1 MQTADAE
8 RTGIARISLADI
20 VRRSARRNP
29 DKTAVI
35 QGDRRITFAALDATS
50 ERVGEALRDHGL
62 AGRRIATMCVNS
74 IEHLTA
80 IQAIHKSGN
89 VWVPVNVQLDAPSIE
104 HVLSHAEVSGVFIDA
119 ALFAVPALRA
129 LLERLDL
136 LAVVIGGAHPAGVAD
151 VSTLQFDALASRAP
165 AEPLADPGGDDELA
179 LVMYTSGTTG
189 KQKGVM
195 HSHRSIHGALLTC
208 AQSFEATE
216 RDVVA
221 SVLPLFHCAQH
232 TISMGALMTGA
243 TIWLANGF
251 DPAAMLAA
259 IARER
264 ISWLSCLPMMF
275 DALMKHPERPRT
287 DLSSLRMCMYGLA
300 PMPRNLLADVR
311 REMCADVRLG
321 TGQTEMY
328 PPTMVY
334 RASDHPDKDG
344 NCWGLSVAGVET
356 AVMDDDG
363 RLLGPGEVGE
373 IVHRGPNV
381 FLGYLKDPEA
391 TAAARRFG
399 WHHTGDIGMFDAD
412 GQMLFLDRKK
422 DMIKSGGENV
432 SSIKLEA
439 VLLAHPAVAGAAVVG
454 LPHPHWGEAVAAFVV
469 LRPTAAGTCGED
481 ALLAF
486 CRERL
491 GRFEVPKSIRFVDG
505 LPMTPTGK
513 VQKYQL
519 RTGHLALF
527 ASEEG

>member
-1 MQTADAE
+1 MQTADIE

-20 VRRSARRNP
+20 IRRSARRNP
-29 DKTAVI
+29 HKTAVI
-35 QGDRRITFAALDATS
+35 QGDRRISFAALDAAS

-62 AGRRIATMCVNS
+62 AGRRVATMCINS

-89 VWVPVNVQLDAPSIE
+89 VWVPVNVQLDAASIE

-119 ALFAVPALRA
+119 VLFEVPALRELVA
-129 LLERLDL
+129 RLG
-136 LAVVIGGAHPAGVAD
+136 LATVVIGAREASAG
-151 VSTLQFDALASRAP
+151 TLQFDALASRPP
-165 AEPLADPGGDDELA
+165 AQPLADPGGDDDLA
-179 LVMYTSGTTG
+179 LIMYTSGTTG

-195 HSHRSIHGALLTC
+195 HSHRSIHGALLSC

-216 RDVVA
+216 RDVVG

-232 TISMGALMTGA
+232 TISMGALMAGA
-243 TIWLANGF
+243 TIWLASGF

-259 IARER
+259 VERER

-275 DALMKHPERPRT
+275 DALMKHPQRPRT
-287 DLSSLRMCMYGLA
+287 DLSSLRLCMYGLA
-300 PMPRNLLADVR
+300 PMPKNLLADVQ

-334 RASDHPDKDG
+334 RASEHPDKDG
-344 NCWGLSVAGVET
+344 NCWGVSVAGVET

-363 RLLGPGEVGE
+363 KLLGPGEIGE

-381 FLGYLKDPEA
+381 FLGYLKDLEA

-439 VLLAHPAVAGAAVVG
+439 VLLAHPAVGAAAVVG

-469 LRPTAAGTCGED
+469 LRQADGACGED
-481 ALLAF
+481 ELLTF
-486 CRERL
+486 CKERL
-491 GRFEVPKSIRFVDG
+491 GRFEVPKSIRFVSA

-513 VQKYQL
+513 VQKFQL
-519 RTGHLALF
+519 RNGHLALF
-527 ASEEG
+527 ESAQG

>member
-1 MQTADAE
+1 M
-8 RTGIARISLADI
+8 
-20 VRRSARRNP
+20 RRA
-29 DKTAVI
+29 
-35 QGDRRITFAALDATS
+35 S

-62 AGRRIATMCVNS
+62 ADRRIATMCVNS
-74 IEHLTA
+74 IEHLAA

-89 VWVPVNVQLDAPSIE
+89 VWVPVNVQLDPASIE

-119 ALFAVPALRA
+119 SLFDVPALRA
-129 LLERLDL
+129 LVERLGL
-136 LAVVIGGAHPAGVAD
+136 LTVVIGARQAAAG
-151 VSTLQFDALASRAP
+151 TLQFDALASRAP
-165 AEPLADPGGDDELA
+165 AQPLADARGDDELA
-179 LVMYTSGTTG
+179 LIMYTSGTTG

-195 HSHRSIHGALLTC
+195 HSHRSVHGALLTC

-216 RDVVA
+216 HDVVG

-232 TISMGALMTGA
+232 AISTGALMVGA
-243 TIWLANGF
+243 SLWLAHGF

-264 ISWLSCLPMMF
+264 ISWLPCLPMMF

-287 DLSSLRMCMYGLA
+287 DLSSLRLCMYGLA
-300 PMPRNLLADVR
+300 PMPKNLLADIR
-311 REMCADVRLG
+311 CDMCADVRLD

-344 NCWGLSVAGVET
+344 NCWGMSAAQVET

-381 FLGYLKDPEA
+381 FLGYLKDPDA

-412 GQMLFLDRKK
+412 GHMLFLDRKK

-439 VLLAHPAVAGAAVVG
+439 VLLAHPAVGGAAVVG

-469 LRPTAAGTCGED
+469 LRQADGACGED
-481 ALLAF
+481 ELLAF
-486 CRERL
+486 CKERL
-491 GRFEVPKSIRFVDG
+491 GRFEVPKRIRFVDG

-513 VQKYQL
+513 VQKFQL
-519 RTGHLALF
+519 RTAHLALF

>member
-1 MQTADAE
+1 MQTIDPE
-8 RTGIARISLADI
+8 RAAIARVSLADI
-20 VRRSARRNP
+20 VRRGARRHP
-29 DKTAVI
+29 GKTAVI
-35 QGDRRITFAALDATS
+35 QGERRISFAELDAGS
-50 ERVGEALRDHGL
+50 ERVGEALRDQGFTGH
-62 AGRRIATMCVNS
+62 RIATLCLNS
-74 IEHLTA
+74 IEHLSA

-89 VWVPVNVQLDAPSIE
+89 VWVPVNVQLDAAAIE
-104 HVLSHAEVSGVFIDA
+104 HVLSHAEVGGAFIDA
-119 ALFAVPALRA
+119 ALYAVPALRA
-129 LLERLDL
+129 LIERLGL
-136 LAVVIGGAHPAGVAD
+136 LTVVIGGPQPAAAG
-151 VSTLQFDALASRAP
+151 TLPFDALASRAP
-165 AEPLADPGGDDELA
+165 TQPLGAPGGDDELA
-179 LVMYTSGTTG
+179 LIMYTSGTTG

-195 HSHRSIHGALLTC
+195 HSHRSVHGALLSC

-216 RDVVA
+216 HDVVG

-232 TISMGALMTGA
+232 TISMGALLTGA
-243 TIWLANGF
+243 TIWLASGF

-259 IARER
+259 IERER
-264 ISWLSCLPMMF
+264 ISWLSCLPMMY
-275 DALMKHPERPRT
+275 DALMKHPRRPAT
-287 DLSSLRMCMYGLA
+287 DLSSLRLCMYGLA
-300 PMPRNLLADVR
+300 PIPKNLLAQIR
-311 REMCADVRLG
+311 SEMCADVRLG

-334 RASDHPDKDG
+334 RASDHPGKDG
-344 NCWGLSVAGVET
+344 NCWGMSVAGVET

-363 RLLGPGEVGE
+363 RLLGPGEIGE

-399 WHHTGDIGMFDAD
+399 WHHTGDIGMFEAD

-439 VLLAHPAVAGAAVVG
+439 VLLAHPAVGAAAVVG

-469 LRPTAAGTCGED
+469 RRPGAEACGED
-481 ALLAF
+481 ELLAF

-491 GRFEVPKSIRFVDG
+491 GRFEVPKSIRFVDA

-513 VQKYQL
+513 VQKFQL
-519 RTGHLALF
+519 RSGHMELF
-527 ASEEG
+527 ASGQR

>member
-1 MQTADAE
+1 MQTADTE
-8 RTGIARISLADI
+8 RASIARISLADI

-35 QGDRRITFAALDATS
+35 QGERRITFSALDAAS

-62 AGRRIATMCVNS
+62 AERRIATMCVNS
-74 IEHLTA
+74 IEHLAA

-89 VWVPVNVQLDAPSIE
+89 VWVPVNVQLDAASIE

-119 ALFAVPALRA
+119 PLFAVPALRA
-129 LLERLDL
+129 LLERLGL
-136 LAVVIGGAHPAGVAD
+136 LAVVIGAHEPTGG
-151 VSTLQFDALASRAP
+151 TLQFDALASRPP
-165 AEPLADPGGDDELA
+165 AQPLAVDRGDDDLA

-195 HSHRSIHGALLTC
+195 HSHRAIHGALLTC
-208 AQSFEATE
+208 AQSFEAAE
-216 RDVVA
+216 RDVVG

-232 TISMGALMTGA
+232 TISMGALMVGA

-287 DLSSLRMCMYGLA
+287 DFSSLRMCMYGLA
-300 PMPRNLLADVR
+300 PMPRNLLAQVR

-334 RASDHPDKDG
+334 RASEHPDKDG
-344 NCWGLSVAGVET
+344 NCWGVSVAGVET

-363 RLLGPGEVGE
+363 RLLGPGDVGE

-469 LRPTAAGTCGED
+469 LRPAASADACGED
-481 ALLAF
+481 ELLAF

-527 ASEEG
+527 AGEKA